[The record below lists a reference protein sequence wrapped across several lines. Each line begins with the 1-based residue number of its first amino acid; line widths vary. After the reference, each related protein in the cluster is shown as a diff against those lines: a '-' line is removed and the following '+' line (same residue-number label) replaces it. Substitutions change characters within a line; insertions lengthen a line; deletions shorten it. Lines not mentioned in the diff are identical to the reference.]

1 MEYFNIAQLNTK
13 RPVCLPV
20 KRKFSQAESQE
31 SKKITGR
38 NMAYPVYFTVP
49 YGIGKGYEKTGIEI
63 LPTGEKLHKY
73 RLSNGQKIGII
84 KGSGCPVVQTR
95 VDVGSLDEDEKKRGI
110 SHLIEHSSYHSSKKY
125 NDIYNLINS
134 IGGTSNADT
143 DKTSTQYYISLDDNN
158 LDKIKKAIEIMADMI
173 FNPKFSNFENEKE
186 IVISELQKNNMEELG
201 KLLSVVLKK
210 IFGFDLNAPDVIG
223 GNQET
228 IRNLTLKDIFEFH
241 DKYYTPQNTST
252 VVISEYEPDELIG
265 FISETM
271 QNASRGKNNTKKPD
285 KPLSL
290 PMGAKRVDLIST
302 QNTFGIN
309 GIALPIINV
318 ANDIEL
324 TKVKAMLYVL
334 ESRMSLVSVTD
345 KLHDKDYVV
354 FFLSIA
360 NNQDENETF
369 RLFSETLED
378 LSKNPPND
386 FELECVKNKL
396 LDEIDDNY
404 AQTLQKA
411 SNAISLL
418 QDNSINPVEIKKFIK
433 TLTAKDIFDAFKYF
447 NSHNSTLFVL
457 HPKGTKKE
465 EIDEKYQKSKIYT
478 KPFKIPKT
486 VSLID
491 VSKSLIPINVKPISD
506 FSIQTVTL
514 PNNAQLNMINGKTD
528 KCHINWDLKCPIE
541 DSKDVAIS
549 YVLKNMIADLDIYHL
564 YKQQQLNLQVDKEVF
579 PNKFHFTASVPYEN
593 IEEAIKAIKNNMDR
607 KFLSKEFEEAK
618 KDALNEVRG
627 LVESSSDAQRREHL
641 GELYNLNSHDIE
653 KMIEALTI
661 EDVKRYYN
669 KVMLNSSSTVYV
681 LAPFVEH
688 PELINKIA
696 SCINTPGFMFK
707 NNIHRDIHRPKSSSK
722 AYTRIND
729 NKQPEFRKIYN
740 HKISG
745 NPSDSVKFELLNS
758 ILSKRLFNDLREKQ
772 GLGYV
777 VQSNIEN
784 WHNEGELTLSISSG
798 QCDEKSIKKIY
809 DAFNKHVFD
818 LVSKPP
824 SNEELEAAKSSLKI
838 KMLTLF
844 DNPETMY
851 SELSELDNISP
862 GICAL
867 GFYDKILD
875 QITSKDIQQ
884 AAKYIFSTPPDYAI
898 DADKETIANNINY
911 FNSLAKTS

>member
-1 MEYFNIAQLNTK
+1 M
-13 RPVCLPV
+13 
-20 KRKFSQAESQE
+20 
-31 SKKITGR
+31 
-38 NMAYPVYFTVP
+38 
-49 YGIGKGYEKTGIEI
+49 
-63 LPTGEKLHKY
+63 
-73 RLSNGQKIGII
+73 
-84 KGSGCPVVQTR
+84 
-95 VDVGSLDEDEKKRGI
+95 
-110 SHLIEHSSYHSSKKY
+110 
-125 NDIYNLINS
+125 
-134 IGGTSNADT
+134 
-143 DKTSTQYYISLDDNN
+143 
-158 LDKIKKAIEIMADMI
+158 
-173 FNPKFSNFENEKE
+173 
-186 IVISELQKNNMEELG
+186 
-201 KLLSVVLKK
+201 
-210 IFGFDLNAPDVIG
+210 
-223 GNQET
+223 
-228 IRNLTLKDIFEFH
+228 
-241 DKYYTPQNTST
+241 
-252 VVISEYEPDELIG
+252 
-265 FISETM
+265 
-271 QNASRGKNNTKKPD
+271 
-285 KPLSL
+285 
-290 PMGAKRVDLIST
+290 
-302 QNTFGIN
+302 
-309 GIALPIINV
+309 
-318 ANDIEL
+318 
-324 TKVKAMLYVL
+324 
-334 ESRMSLVSVTD
+334 
-345 KLHDKDYVV
+345 
-354 FFLSIA
+354 
-360 NNQDENETF
+360 
-369 RLFSETLED
+369 
-378 LSKNPPND
+378 
-386 FELECVKNKL
+386 
-396 LDEIDDNY
+396 
-404 AQTLQKA
+404 
-411 SNAISLL
+411 
-418 QDNSINPVEIKKFIK
+418 
-433 TLTAKDIFDAFKYF
+433 TAKDIFDAFKYF

-514 PNNAQLNMINGKTD
+514 PNNTQLNMINGKTD

-707 NNIHRDIHRPKSSSK
+707 NNIHRDIHRSKSSSK
-722 AYTRIND
+722 VYTRIND

-740 HKISG
+740 YKISG

-784 WHNEGELTLSISSG
+784 WHNEGELI
-798 QCDEKSIKKIY
+798 
-809 DAFNKHVFD
+809 
-818 LVSKPP
+818 
-824 SNEELEAAKSSLKI
+824 
-838 KMLTLF
+838 
-844 DNPETMY
+844 
-851 SELSELDNISP
+851 
-862 GICAL
+862 
-867 GFYDKILD
+867 
-875 QITSKDIQQ
+875 
-884 AAKYIFSTPPDYAI
+884 
-898 DADKETIANNINY
+898 
-911 FNSLAKTS
+911 